1 MFNKLLN
8 ISVIAIIFVMGL
20 LHSTPTFAQE
30 EVNLYFFWGK
40 GCPHCEKEK
49 ALLEQFKN
57 EYSYLKVHSFEV
69 YGNFQNTSLLQKI
82 SKELNVRVDG
92 IPFTVIGDK
101 PFSGFLETLTPAE
114 LADRIEYCYKKDCPD
129 SVAEIVGIKE
139 KDPNSPEVPKQSE
152 EKGFFEDIRVRIIGG
167 ALLLTVGLLWMLRKR

>member
-8 ISVIAIIFVMGL
+8 ISVIAIIFVIGL

-57 EYSYLKVHSFEV
+57 KYPYLKVYDFEV

-82 SKELNVRVDG
+82 GKELDVRVDG
-92 IPFTVIGDK
+92 IPFTVIGGK
-101 PFSGFLETLTPAE
+101 SFSGFLETMTPVE
-114 LADRIEYCYKKDCPD
+114 LADRIEYCYRKDCPD
-129 SVAEIVGIKE
+129 IVAEIIGIKE
-139 KDPNSPEVPKQSE
+139 KDLNSPEVPKQSE
-152 EKGFFEDIRVRIIGG
+152 EKGFFEDTRIRIIGG
-167 ALLLTVGLLWMLRKR
+167 ILLLAVGLLLVLRKR